1 MCSPTARLLARAR
14 TQARNWRSSGTLL
27 TRLWTKS
34 TTSPI
39 ECLELLL
46 RRYLIQLRSFLLA
59 QFCATASTTEPNETE
74 RRVDAETA
82 RRRGLKTAE
91 ERAAARSLAWRRAV
105 VRFASCCALAAVA
118 HERRDALEPLT
129 SRLRRAAIAAN
140 RARTRRVGRGKEAK
154 REASEASRDDAAEE
168 VAFRRLGADAAADAE
183 GEGVASIA
191 TRASA
196 EA

>member
-1 MCSPTARLLARAR
+1 
-14 TQARNWRSSGTLL
+14 
-27 TRLWTKS
+27 
-34 TTSPI
+34 
-39 ECLELLL
+39 
-46 RRYLIQLRSFLLA
+46 
-59 QFCATASTTEPNETE
+59 
-74 RRVDAETA
+74 
-82 RRRGLKTAE
+82 
-91 ERAAARSLAWRRAV
+91 

-183 GEGVASIA
+183 GEGVASVA